1 MTPLVEMPRK
11 RLEDELREVW
21 EEWSAP
27 PDYGLWHEHKQPT
40 PIEKAGEALG
50 LKPQEETPPEPA
62 TDLAENIPQTP
73 APAPAKHSAAS
84 SPSSPA
90 FKKLRNRLTA
100 QKVLEIHKQSSA
112 VGGGG
117 APTPNKAAPKGRPNL
132 SKEQKLHIIN
142 KGLVRQKPSQ
152 EQGDIIEVHNG
163 ENHPTIRGF
172 ISKGYTREELPTRY
186 KTDSNPT
193 GYPMFRYFS
202 STTGHSHYF
211 YYDKAGSL
219 RNINGSRLDRA
230 LGQKGSL
237 V

>member
-27 PDYGLWHEHKQPT
+27 PDYGLWHAHKQPT
-40 PIEKAGEALG
+40 PIEKAGEAVG
-50 LKPQEETPPEPA
+50 LKTQEETPPEPA
-62 TDLAENIPQTP
+62 SGLVENIPQTP

-84 SPSSPA
+84 SPSSPT
-90 FKKLRNRLTA
+90 FRKLRNRLTA
-100 QKVLEIHKQSSA
+100 QKVLQIRNQT

-117 APTPNKAAPKGRPNL
+117 GGATPNKAAPKGRPNL
-132 SKEQKLHIIN
+132 SKEQKQHIIN
-142 KGLVRQKPSQ
+142 KGLVGLKKSQ
-152 EQGDIIEVHNG
+152 EDIIEVQHG
-163 ENHPTIRGF
+163 ENHPTIQRF
-172 ISKGYTREELPTRY
+172 ISQGFTREELSNRY
-186 KTDSNPT
+186 KTESNPT

-219 RNINGSRLDRA
+219 RNINGSRLDKA
-230 LGQKGSL
+230 LGKKGSS